1 MSMALDLDDD
11 DDILAAKA
19 KKNAREETQYIL
31 PESAP
36 VLPSII
42 SGDRDAE
49 LVVNVDSQAAILYN
63 KPLPEDIDWAEY
75 DIDLSMLTFV
85 TNKGKI
91 QGLGMK
97 VHKPFRKYL
106 SKADE
111 IMLIYMQDSK
121 IPMSF
126 VPVKLVV
133 RYTGI

>member
-1 MSMALDLDDD
+1 MALDLDDD

-19 KKNAREETQYIL
+19 KKSAGEETKYII
-31 PESAP
+31 PENAP

-63 KPLPEDIDWAEY
+63 KPLPEEIEWVEY

-85 TNKGKI
+85 TAKGKV

-121 IPMSF
+121 IPVSF
-126 VPVKLVV
+126 VPVKMVV
-133 RYTGI
+133 RYTGL